1 MRKSWLT
8 AASALAAVATAP
20 PASAQLFSAPGTV
33 DFGDTLVGAT
43 SSQTFGV
50 VIHEAITSGSVPA
63 ATAPFSGG
71 PISLVS
77 SSKAEPIATYDFA
90 PTVTGTATDTLDVGA
105 VNLGL
110 KVEQTGQILLTG
122 VGVAPVES
130 VSTSPPAVARIGTSS
145 LETVTV
151 SNTGDGNLSGLGDM
165 SNLHGTLGASTGVF
179 AGTGGTLD
187 LGDGSQTTFDYS
199 FTPTAHGAA
208 TGSVTAAFQNGS
220 PDGKNQSSSV
230 DVALAGQG
238 VGPVYSSGIAAGGVI
253 DLGPITL
260 GGTGM
265 ADLKISNTSTD
276 PTNASPV
283 LTQLSLLAADIQPP
297 AENFVLENFAS
308 TVLSEGDS
316 FDLKIGFDATQLGVQ
331 TADLVI
337 TTDQGVGFGQSG
349 ETFDYELMVDVVP
362 SAVPEPRTWE
372 MLMLGFGLMGLRGAW
387 SRRSRKISIK

>member
-1 MRKSWLT
+1 
-8 AASALAAVATAP
+8 
-20 PASAQLFSAPGTV
+20 
-33 DFGDTLVGAT
+33 
-43 SSQTFGV
+43 
-50 VIHEAITSGSVPA
+50 
-63 ATAPFSGG
+63 
-71 PISLVS
+71 
-77 SSKAEPIATYDFA
+77 
-90 PTVTGTATDTLDVGA
+90 
-105 VNLGL
+105 
-110 KVEQTGQILLTG
+110 
-122 VGVAPVES
+122 
-130 VSTSPPAVARIGTSS
+130 
-145 LETVTV
+145 VTV